1 MKSLGIY
8 IHIPFCKRKC
18 LYCDFLS
25 FPEGREQQALY
36 FDALEKEIELSA
48 GECSDYEVVSVFI
61 GGGTPTSVE
70 PSYIAEIMK
79 ILKSRYKLSRDAE
92 ITIECNPGT
101 ADYKALRLYRDSGI
115 NRISI
120 GLQSARDEELLT
132 LGRIHNRKQFEECYR
147 DARLAGFDNVNVDL
161 MSALPGQT
169 LRDWESNLE
178 YVCNLDPAPEHIS
191 AYSLIIEEGTPFY
204 EMYGEG
210 SGSEEGNCLV
220 SSDNAGSNGHS
231 TVGNTISNG
240 DTEGD
245 NAVSTGVV
253 RRKCLPL
260 PDEDTERE
268 MYHRSKEILEKHG
281 YYRYEI
287 SNYSRQGYECKHN
300 VRYWDGGDYIGFG
313 LGAASLMK
321 GVRYRNV
328 PELADYK
335 DAINGI
341 DGSLLGNGVNGV
353 DDSFHA
359 NSTKLD
365 LSETMSHIRIDIQPL
380 TKEEQ
385 MEEFMFLGLRM
396 VRGVSSKE
404 FSKRFSC
411 EMADVFGDVIAELRG
426 EELLEVTEE
435 GIHLT
440 DYGMDLSNYCMAKF
454 LL

>member
-1 MKSLGIY
+1 MNSLGIY
-8 IHIPFCKRKC
+8 IHIPFCKQKC

-36 FDALEKEIELSA
+36 FDALKKEIEQSA
-48 GECSDYEVVSVFI
+48 AECKGYKVTSVFI

-70 PSYIAEIMK
+70 PTYIAELMEL
-79 ILKSRYKLSRDAE
+79 LKSKYKLSKDAE

-132 LGRIHNRKQFEECYR
+132 LGRIHNRKQFEQCYM
-147 DARLAGFDNVNVDL
+147 DARQAGFDNVNVDL

-169 LRDWESNLE
+169 LRDWENNLE
-178 YVCNLDPAPEHIS
+178 YVCSLTPVPEHIS

-204 EMYGEG
+204 EMYGDSTSAGVE
-210 SGSEEGNCLV
+210 SQNM
-220 SSDNAGSNGHS
+220 SDSDELES
-231 TVGNTISNG
+231 DYKKTTYETKRV
-240 DTEGD
+240 
-245 NAVSTGVV
+245 
-253 RRKCLPL
+253 LPL

-268 MYHRSKEILEKHG
+268 MYHRSKEILEKYG
-281 YYRYEI
+281 YSRYEI
-287 SNYSRQGYECKHN
+287 SNYSKPGRECRHN
-300 VRYWDGGDYIGFG
+300 IRYWDGGDYIGFG

-321 GVRYRNV
+321 DVRYRNV
-328 PELADYK
+328 PELSKYLTLK
-335 DAINGI
+335 D
-341 DGSLLGNGVNGV
+341 
-353 DDSFHA
+353 
-359 NSTKLD
+359 
-365 LSETMSHIRIDIQPL
+365 IRTDVQPL

-396 VRGVSSKE
+396 VRGVRSDE
-404 FSKRFSC
+404 FKKRFSC
-411 EMADVFGDVIAELRG
+411 DMADVFGDVIAELRS
-426 EELLEVTEE
+426 EELLEVTKD

>member
-1 MKSLGIY
+1 MNTLGIY
-8 IHIPFCKRKC
+8 IHIPFCKQKC

-36 FDALEKEIELSA
+36 FDALKKEIEQSA
-48 GECSDYEVVSVFI
+48 AECKGYKVTSVFI

-70 PSYIAEIMK
+70 PSYIVQIME

-101 ADYKALRLYRDSGI
+101 ADYKALRLYRDFGI

-132 LGRIHNRKQFEECYR
+132 LGRIHNRKQFEQCYM
-147 DARLAGFDNVNVDL
+147 DARQAGFDNVNVDL

-169 LRDWESNLE
+169 IRDWENNLE
-178 YVCNLDPAPEHIS
+178 YVCNLDPAPEHVS

-204 EMYGEG
+204 EMYGE
-210 SGSEEGNCLV
+210 N
-220 SSDNAGSNGHS
+220 SDC
-231 TVGNTISNG
+231 TDKRI
-240 DTEGD
+240 
-245 NAVSTGVV
+245 
-253 RRKCLPL
+253 LPL

-268 MYHRSKEILEKHG
+268 MYHRSKEILEKYG
-281 YYRYEI
+281 YSRYEI
-287 SNYSRQGYECKHN
+287 SNYSKPKRECRHN

-328 PELADYK
+328 PELSKY
-335 DAINGI
+335 
-341 DGSLLGNGVNGV
+341 
-353 DDSFHA
+353 
-359 NSTKLD
+359 LD
-365 LSETMSHIRIDIQPL
+365 LKDIRTDVQPL

-396 VRGVSSKE
+396 VCGVSSKE
-404 FSKRFSC
+404 FKKRFSC
-411 EMADVFGDVIAELRG
+411 DMAEIFGEVIAELRG
-426 EELLEVTEE
+426 EELLEVTRD

>member
-1 MKSLGIY
+1 MNSLGIY

-36 FDALEKEIELSA
+36 FDALKKEIELSA
-48 GECSDYEVVSVFI
+48 GECEDYEVTSVFI

-70 PSYIAEIMK
+70 PSYIAEIMGL
-79 ILKSRYKLSRDAE
+79 LKQSYKLSENAE

-101 ADYKALRLYRDSGI
+101 ADEKALRLYRDSGI

-147 DARLAGFDNVNVDL
+147 DARLVGFDNVNVDL

-169 LRDWESNLE
+169 LRDWENNLE
-178 YVCNLDPAPEHIS
+178 YVCKLDPAPEHIS

-204 EMYGEG
+204 EMYGEA
-210 SGSEEGNCLV
+210 
-220 SSDNAGSNGHS
+220 SDCKDKR
-231 TVGNTISNG
+231 I
-240 DTEGD
+240 
-245 NAVSTGVV
+245 
-253 RRKCLPL
+253 LPL

-287 SNYSRQGYECKHN
+287 SNYSKQGYECSHN

-328 PELADYK
+328 PELSVYAGELNGK
-335 DAINGI
+335 DDSI
-341 DGSLLGNGVNGV
+341 LTNGVKRGS
-353 DDSFHA
+353 DADEIEGA
-359 NSTKLD
+359 LLAGAEKMD
-365 LSETMSHIRIDIQPL
+365 LFETMRNLRVDVQSL

-396 VRGVSSKE
+396 VRGVRSDE
-404 FSKRFSC
+404 FKRRFSC
-411 EMADVFGDVIAELRG
+411 EMSDVFGDVIAELRG
-426 EELLEVTEE
+426 EELLEVTKE
-435 GIHLT
+435 GIRLT